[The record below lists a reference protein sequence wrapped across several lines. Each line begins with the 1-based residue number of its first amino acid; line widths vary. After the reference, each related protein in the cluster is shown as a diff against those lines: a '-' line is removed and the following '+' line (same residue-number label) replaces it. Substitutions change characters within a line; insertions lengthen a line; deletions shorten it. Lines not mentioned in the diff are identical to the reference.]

1 MMYVKIFYTG
11 EKVMF
16 EVGQKYKI
24 YRNSAT
30 EIREKDWVNAVVE
43 SVPDH
48 GRFVRMRLHF
58 TGRFVGHTSY
68 VESYSVAELEKM
80 IKNGELVK
88 R

>member
-1 MMYVKIFYTG
+1 MR
-11 EKVMF
+11 F

-58 TGRFVGHTSY
+58 TGGFVGHTSY
-68 VESYSVAELEKM
+68 VEAYPVAELEKM
-80 IKNGELVK
+80 IKNGEMV
-88 R
+88 RR

>member
-1 MMYVKIFYTG
+1 
-11 EKVMF
+11 MF

-30 EIREKDWVNAVVE
+30 EIREKDLVNAVVE

-58 TGRFVGHTSY
+58 SGGFVGHTSY
-68 VESYSVAELEKM
+68 VEAYPVAELDKM
-80 IKNGELVK
+80 IKSGELVE

>member
-1 MMYVKIFYTG
+1 
-11 EKVMF
+11 MF

-30 EIREKDWVNAVVE
+30 EIREKNWVNAVVE

-58 TGRFVGHTSY
+58 TGGFMGYTSY
-68 VESYSVAELEKM
+68 V
-80 IKNGELVK
+80 
-88 R
+88 